1 MKRIVNNGPS
11 CISPGISDQN
21 SAIHSDLLLT
31 DNNWKNWTAFFSI
44 QSNETGQHDQQ
55 DKRLT
60 GQLPNQSG
68 HCPSTSRY
76 FEPCIIIDPCLM
88 DYNIIILALF

>member
-1 MKRIVNNGPS
+1 MS
-11 CISPGISDQN
+11 
-21 SAIHSDLLLT
+21 
-31 DNNWKNWTAFFSI
+31 FSI
-44 QSNETGQHDQQ
+44 QSNETGHHVRQ
-55 DKRLT
+55 DESLT

-68 HCPSTSRY
+68 HNCPLTSRY

>member
-1 MKRIVNNGPS
+1 MVLAAFHLGFQIKVLQYTAT
-11 CISPGISDQN
+11 CF
-21 SAIHSDLLLT
+21 LLITTEKSEQLF
-31 DNNWKNWTAFFSI
+31 FFSI
-44 QSNETGQHDQQ
+44 QSNETGQHDRQ

-88 DYNIIILALF
+88 DYNIIVLALS